1 MADEPSQIVSVLYDV
16 GHGGDCNVGMASVLP
31 LRMFVGDESLL
42 DRIRRSNV
50 GEGADRDSARFRIP
64 TVSLSITETAMIL
77 FLGKMGRGAKEVHE
91 EKREENDGARN
102 QWIPQHPVF
111 RNRARERDASYQ
123 GPCRGSL
130 VCGS

>member
-1 MADEPSQIVSVLYDV
+1 
-16 GHGGDCNVGMASVLP
+16 MASVLP
-31 LRMFVGDESLL
+31 LRMFVGDEPLL
-42 DRIRRSNV
+42 DRIRRSSV
-50 GEGADRDSARFRIP
+50 GEGADRDPARFRIP
-64 TVSLSITETAMIL
+64 TVRSITETAMIL
-77 FLGKMGRGAKEVHE
+77 LLGKIGRGAKEVHE

-130 VCGS
+130 VFGS